1 MTEVLCEIPLG
12 GMVEK
17 KNFNPVFG
25 VSTLTKL
32 SEAFNEEKAKEVR
45 P

>member
-1 MTEVLCEIPLG
+1 MTEVFYKIPFG

-32 SEAFNEEKAKEVR
+32 SEAFNEEKANEVR